1 MPNIK
6 QLTLLIFSGRMN
18 NLVILRST
26 MTEVKNGSMK
36 GNLAVFDE
44 SIPGILLG
52 IYPEET
58 PSKIQ
63 NNINKVSHCGPV
75 LKEKPLNAKL

>member
-1 MPNIK
+1 
-6 QLTLLIFSGRMN
+6 
-18 NLVILRST
+18 
-26 MTEVKNGSMK
+26 MTEVKSGSTD

-58 PSKIQ
+58 HSKIQ
-63 NNINKVSHCGPV
+63 NNINKVSHCDPI